1 MRIQGPLL
9 LDLYQ
14 YAMSLIQ
21 SLLKAADGAPL
32 TLVDFDSEHHI
43 PHTKFWPPA
52 KCISVQPSDKPY
64 GFQVFAYMAQKFWR
78 SLHILTQVPKGSL
91 IVFNT
96 RKDFGFSQV
105 FMLCHLLYPY
115 KNFIFFLG
123 LL

>member
-43 PHTKFWPPA
+43 PHTKFWLSA
-52 KCISVQPSDKPY
+52 KYIPTQPSEKPC
-64 GFQVFAYMAQKFWR
+64 GFHVIRYIEQKFWR
-78 SLHILTQVPKGSL
+78 SLHILT
-91 IVFNT
+91 
-96 RKDFGFSQV
+96 
-105 FMLCHLLYPY
+105 
-115 KNFIFFLG
+115 
-123 LL
+123 